1 MSIKRIGSILF
12 LTAVLLLLANAQRG
26 LQRQLGA
33 PGPTLA
39 RLPGATATP
48 AATAAVP
55 PPATAQPVAEN
66 NHLSAADVQ
75 AISRAQIVPLATAS
89 DAPPLP
95 PLPATLNDLPL
106 SNFVV
111 LPAPVAAH
119 VRDIFARGQVA
130 GRDQHAFAKIGDSS
144 IADGF
149 FLTRFDGP
157 DYNLGPYAI
166 LEATLAYF
174 AGSFGRDSVTVRQGM
189 HSWSVLDPFWADRA
203 RCEAGETPLACEIR
217 LLNPALAIIRLGTND
232 VNTPDYYEENMRL
245 IVESL
250 LALDIVP
257 ILGTK
262 ADQIDGPG
270 GPNNGIVRRLA
281 EEYQLPLWDFELVA
295 ATLPGRGLAPDGV
308 HLTTFYPHDYDQPEA
323 MQRGHALQNLSAL
336 LLLESVRRLVVP
348 IGATVSVV
356 EDG

>member
-1 MSIKRIGSILF
+1 VSIKRIGSILF
-12 LTAVLLLLANAQRG
+12 LTAILLLLANAQRG

-39 RLPGATATP
+39 RLPGATGTPIATAVVRLPATP
-48 AATAAVP
+48 LP
-55 PPATAQPVAEN
+55 LAEN
-66 NHLSAADVQ
+66 NSLGVADVQ
-75 AISRAQIVPLATAS
+75 AISRAQIVPLATAA
-89 DAPPLP
+89 DVPPLP
-95 PLPATLNDLPL
+95 PLPTTLNELPL
-106 SNFVV
+106 HDFVV
-111 LPAPVAAH
+111 IPPPVVAH
-119 VRDIFARGQVA
+119 VLAIFTRGQVA

-157 DYNLGPYAI
+157 DYNLGPYAV
-166 LEATLAYF
+166 LEPTLAFF
-174 AGSFGRDSVTVRQGM
+174 AGSFARASVTVRQGM
-189 HSWSVLDPFWADRA
+189 HSWSVLDPFWADRT

-217 LLNPALAIIRLGTND
+217 LLNPAFAIIRLGTND

-245 IVESL
+245 IIESL

-270 GPNNGIVRRLA
+270 SPNNGIVRRLA

-323 MQRGHALQNLSAL
+323 LQRGHALPA
-336 LLLESVRRLVVP
+336 
-348 IGATVSVV
+348 G
-356 EDG
+356 